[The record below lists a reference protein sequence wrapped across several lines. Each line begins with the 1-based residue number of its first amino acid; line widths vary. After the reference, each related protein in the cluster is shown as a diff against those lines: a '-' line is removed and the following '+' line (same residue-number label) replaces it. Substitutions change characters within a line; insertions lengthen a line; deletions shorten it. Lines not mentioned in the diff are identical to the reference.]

1 MTDLLL
7 TAFAPSLSS
16 GRGIRTYG
24 ITAALARHGPVELAY
39 VAFGGHGVAPE
50 YGALPTLTS
59 SVVHASRGLRR
70 GVSYLRARQC
80 GVPSSLARGVS
91 PELLGKA
98 RRTPPDVRV
107 IADGPVVAAALLP
120 LARDGSRE
128 LVYLAHN
135 FESGFRTEWGAGD
148 LEAFERTLLQS
159 FSESWM
165 ATRSDLRAAIE
176 LGGDSV
182 KARYVPNV
190 VDVSRIEPV
199 AQSGQERVL
208 FIGDFTY
215 EPNREGL
222 AFLAGEVL
230 PLVWERR
237 PQLRVSV
244 VGRGLSEPPSDP
256 RIEALGFVRDLRTA
270 YLASDAVAVP
280 LLHGGG
286 SPLKF
291 VEGLAYGLPVVATQH
306 AARLLED
313 GVQGT
318 HFLAAGSAAEFA
330 EALEL
335 VICDRGRAS
344 ELGRAGRELACRC
357 YSIDA
362 LAKLLSA

>member
-1 MTDLLL
+1 MTDLFV
-7 TAFAPSLSS
+7 TAFMPSLSS

-24 ITAALARHGPVELAY
+24 VTAALARHRAVEVAY
-39 VAFGGHGVAPE
+39 VPFGGGRVASE
-50 YGALPTLTS
+50 YDALANVTTS
-59 SVVHASRGLRR
+59 EVQVSRGLRR
-70 GVSYLRARQC
+70 GIFYLRARQR

-91 PELLGKA
+91 PELLRKA
-98 RRTPPDVRV
+98 RTAPSDVRV
-107 IADGPVVAAALLP
+107 IADGPVVAGALLP
-120 LARDGSRE
+120 LARSGSRE

-135 FESGFRTEWGAGD
+135 FESGFRTQWGAGD
-148 LEAFERTLLQS
+148 LEAFERIVLQS

-165 ATRSDLRAAIE
+165 ATRSDLSAAID
-176 LGGDSV
+176 LGGEGI

-190 VDVSRIEPV
+190 IDVSRIK
-199 AQSGQERVL
+199 AIRQSGQGRVL

-222 AFLAGEVL
+222 AFLAKEVM

-237 PQLRVSV
+237 PEVRVSA
-244 VGRGLSEPPSDP
+244 VGRGLPAALADS
-256 RIEALGFVRDLRTA
+256 RIETPGFVEDLRTA

-286 SPLKF
+286 SPVKF
-291 VEGLAYGLPVVATQH
+291 VEGLAYGLPVVATHH

-313 GVQGT
+313 GVAGT
-318 HFLAAGSAAEFA
+318 HFLTAGSASEFA
-330 EALEL
+330 DALEL
-335 VICDRGRAS
+335 MISDRARAAA
-344 ELGRAGRELACRC
+344 LGDAGRELADRS